1 MTDGAAFAQDV
12 FVAVDVEAAQVA
24 AAFFLGFYG
33 FGTGLQDVE
42 FAVQTV
48 AAPFDVHWAAVVF
61 FDGQRVMGQLGNFGV
76 GNGEALTV
84 FCRYI
89 NVGYRLPA
97 SALSVK
103 SF

>member
-1 MTDGAAFAQDV
+1 MARPSHKTTF
-12 FVAVDVEAAQVA
+12 FAVDGEAAQIA
-24 AAFFLGFYG
+24 AAVFLGFHG
-33 FGTGLQDVE
+33 LRTGLQDVE

-76 GNGEALTV
+76 GNGESVDGLLQV
-84 FCRYI
+84 HRCWLQI
-89 NVGYRLPA
+89 LPA

-103 SF
+103 II